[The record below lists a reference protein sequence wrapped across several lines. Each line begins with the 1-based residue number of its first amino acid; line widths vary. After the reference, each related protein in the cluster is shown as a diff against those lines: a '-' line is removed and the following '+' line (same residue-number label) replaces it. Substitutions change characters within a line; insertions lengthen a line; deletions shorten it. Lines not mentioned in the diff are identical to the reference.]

1 MDEQKDLSDEIVME
15 TSTLRGMATYAGTCT
30 TRNPLDRAR
39 NMLIAFEKRLAIA
52 KSLKRAAETRAR
64 PDGASRTSQR
74 ETGNAESAVGTDLAV
89 RTATGRKSRR
99 T

>member
-1 MDEQKDLSDEIVME
+1 MEIL
-15 TSTLRGMATYAGTCT
+15 TLRGMATDAGTCT

-64 PDGASRTSQR
+64 PDGTSRTSQGG
-74 ETGNAESAVGTDLAV
+74 TGKAEGAEGTDLGV
-89 RTATGRKSRR
+89 RTATGRRSRR